1 MIRRDGG
8 GVDSVAHAGDGAADD
23 ELRQRGRVSLR
34 GHLDDDAEDHDAAAH
49 HHGPSAAEE
58 VAKGED
64 EDGAEQTSD
73 LVDGGHE
80 TLHCGV
86 VLGGGE
92 EVVEC
97 RGSDDTGLLTFLDQ
111 NSRTEILR
119 KRHTMTP

>member
-8 GVDSVAHAGDGAADD
+8 GVDPVAHPGDGAADD
-23 ELRQRGRVSLR
+23 ELCQRSRVSLR

-49 HHGPSAAEE
+49 HHGSSAAEE

-64 EDGAEQTSD
+64 EDGAEQASD

-92 EVVEC
+92 EVVER
-97 RGSDDTGLLTFLDQ
+97 RGSDDA
-111 NSRTEILR
+111 
-119 KRHTMTP
+119 